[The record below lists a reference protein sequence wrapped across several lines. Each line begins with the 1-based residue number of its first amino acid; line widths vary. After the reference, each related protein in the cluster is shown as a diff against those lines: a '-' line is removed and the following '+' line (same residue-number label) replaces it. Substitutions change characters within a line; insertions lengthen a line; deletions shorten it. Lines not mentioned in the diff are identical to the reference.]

1 MDFNHGGYGV
11 EQYQQQY
18 LATVDGTIP
27 VEYPGQEVEYVNEPI
42 STHGEYH
49 EVHSV
54 LGDSCEHY
62 GISTVHFDMKE
73 ELLWMGTHQ
82 GHVTSYY
89 GSHLQKYTSFQT
101 HATQPVVAMAT
112 FDGGVLSL
120 TADSLRCNSR
130 QGMRIFDY
138 KHATMD
144 NMQSMLLFDP
154 FSLVMAGQNKKLIKL
169 DLTTGENETVY
180 DIEEEMVSVL
190 RTSQRFL
197 CCGDSSGKVN
207 LRDPA
212 TMKIQHSL
220 DAQSG
225 GLTDFDVHGNQ
236 LVTCGLTDRLGT
248 MALDRLLIV
257 YDLRVMRP
265 ITPLQIPIEPVFL
278 RYVPTYSNR
287 LAVISQSGQFQLLDP
302 GGLVTA
308 ESMFLYQINTGGHM
322 ISAVDV
328 STNFQGIAFGE
339 SGGYVHLWSET
350 DDVVFNDYSQ
360 ETEFAPQVDH
370 LNPIGI
376 MDEFTPLSTIPTPN
390 SESTL
395 LSDWPS
401 DLLTPVSRKAVP
413 VDPDILRSMRVVQ
426 FIGYAPNTRKLKRNQ
441 CQYKEVVSSIKP
453 STGRNMPVPD
463 SPIGRDVD
471 PNMFM
476 IPKHYRKVEIKYSKL
491 GVEDFDFR
499 HYNKTNFAGLE
510 THIPNAYCN
519 AMLQVLYFIEPLRC
533 AMESHICSKEFCL
546 ACELGFLFHMLDQT
560 KGKTCQASNF
570 LRAFRTIPEASA
582 LGLIIGDAEEAA
594 GRTNLPR
601 LIQSW
606 NRFVL
611 PQLMQDTQE
620 IKEGSSNSEVEESSE
635 EVVVTPS
642 TVQRLFESEMD
653 IVNRCKCSTE
663 TKRFTSTMLV
673 TLTYPDMNPTGANQ
687 PPKVFSFASVLQ
699 RSLSLEQMTQA
710 WCKECKKY
718 QPTVQTRTIKRLP
731 DVIAI
736 NCQLETNSDMQ
747 FWKTQEEIAKQN
759 GDEVADTIVP
769 TTKMCRYG
777 KACTRKD
784 CKFRHSEDEESI
796 NVIKINTSSW
806 VPCGIKM
813 RLSEEGT
820 LEIHDIDKEEELFKS
835 SDDGFQKYLL
845 HTSLAHIRDLR
856 SGGNLV
862 AHINVGKMYHKR
874 KEGVTHTNWYV
885 FNDFAITPI
894 ERYEARQFNLDWKMP
909 CVLYFTRT
917 DLSDRYNTTV
927 QNPIDESVLLPKA
940 SLAQGSENQHR
951 TFTPLQPNEL
961 SFEEGFPVAI
971 DAEFVSLNQEEAE
984 IRSDGTRTTVKPSQM
999 SVARTTCIRGTGPM
1013 QGIPFIDDYIST
1025 QEQVVDYLTK
1035 FSGIKPGDL
1044 DVMISSKHITTLKTT
1059 YLKLKYLVNR
1069 GVIFIGHGLKK
1080 DFRVINLQVPSNQ
1093 IMDTAILFS
1102 LPKQRLAS
1110 LKFLAWYFLKLNI
1123 QSETHDSIE
1132 DARTALMLYE
1142 KYLELSDNGN
1152 DKTLWKSTLKE
1163 LYEQGRKLNW
1173 KIPETEPNQ

>member
-1 MDFNHGGYGV
+1 MDFNHSGYGV
-11 EQYQQQY
+11 EQYQPQY
-18 LATVDGTIP
+18 LAAVDGSIP
-27 VEYPGQEVEYVNEPI
+27 VDYPGAEVEYVNEPI
-42 STHGEYH
+42 GVSAHGEYHEPIGVSAHGEYH

-54 LGDSCEHY
+54 LGDGCGHY
-62 GISTVHFDMKE
+62 GVSTVHFDIQE

-89 GSHLQKYTSFQT
+89 GPHMQKYTSFQT
-101 HATQPVVAMAT
+101 HATQPIVGMAT
-112 FDGGVLSL
+112 FEGGVLSL

-138 KHATMD
+138 KHEAMV

-154 FSLVMAGQNKKLIKL
+154 FNLVMGGQNKKLIKL
-169 DLTTGENETVY
+169 DLTTGENQTIY
-180 DIEEEMVSVL
+180 DIDEEVVSVL

-197 CCGDSSGKVN
+197 CCGDSRGKVN

-212 TMKIQHSL
+212 TMKVVHSL

-322 ISAVDV
+322 VSAVDV

-339 SGGYVHLWSET
+339 SGGYVHLWSESNN
-350 DDVVFNDYSQ
+350 VVFNDYSQ

-376 MDEFTPLSTIPTPN
+376 MDEFTPLSSIPTPYG
-390 SESTL
+390 ESTL
-395 LSDWPS
+395 LSEAKHS
-401 DLLTPVSRKAVP
+401 VSYTH
-413 VDPDILRSMRVVQ
+413 L
-426 FIGYAPNTRKLKRNQ
+426 
-441 CQYKEVVSSIKP
+441 
-453 STGRNMPVPD
+453 
-463 SPIGRDVD
+463 
-471 PNMFM
+471 
-476 IPKHYRKVEIKYSKL
+476 VEIKYSKL

-533 AMESHICSKEFCL
+533 AMESHICAKEFCL

-594 GRTNLPR
+594 GRANLPR

-620 IKEGSSNSEVEESSE
+620 IKEDPLTSETDVSSE
-635 EVVVTPS
+635 EVIVTPS
-642 TVQRLFESEMD
+642 TVQRLFESDMD
-653 IVNRCKCSTE
+653 IVNRCKCGKE
-663 TKRFTSTMLV
+663 TTRSTSTMLV
-673 TLTYPDMNPTGANQ
+673 TLNYPDMNPAGAGQ

-699 RSLSLEQMTQA
+699 GSLSLEHMTQA
-710 WCKECKKY
+710 WCKDCKKY
-718 QPTVQTRTIKRLP
+718 LPTVQTRTIKRLP

-736 NCQLETNSDMQ
+736 NCQLETNSDMM
-747 FWKTQEEIAKQN
+747 FWRTQEEIAKQN
-759 GDEVADTIVP
+759 GDEVADTIVS

-777 KACTRKD
+777 KGCTRKD
-784 CKFRHSEDEESI
+784 CKFRHSEDDEGI

-813 RLSEEGT
+813 RLSENGA
-820 LEIHDIDKEEELFKS
+820 LEIHDIDKEEELTKS

-845 HTSLAHIRDLR
+845 HTSVAHIQDLR
-856 SGGNLV
+856 SGGNLI

-894 ERYEARQFNLDWKMP
+894 ERHEARQFNLDWMTP

-917 DLSDRYNTTV
+917 DLAEHHDTTV
-927 QNPIDESVLLPKA
+927 HYPIDESVLLHKA
-940 SLAQGSENQHR
+940 SLAQSTEVQHS
-951 TFTPLQPNEL
+951 TFTALQSGEL
-961 SFEEGFPVAI
+961 QFEDGFPVAI

-999 SVARTTCIRGTGPM
+999 SVARITCIRGVGPM

-1044 DVMISSKHITTLKTT
+1044 DVMISSKHITTLKST
-1059 YLKLKYLVNR
+1059 YLKLRYLVDR
-1069 GVIFIGHGLKK
+1069 GVTFIGHGLKK

-1102 LPKQRLAS
+1102 LPKQRLSS

-1132 DARTALMLYE
+1132 DARTALLLYQ
-1142 KYLELSDNGN
+1142 KYLEGSDNGN
-1152 DKTLWKSTLKE
+1152 DKVSWKATLKE

-1173 KIPETEPNQ
+1173 KIPEPDASQ